1 MAAPDSTRII
11 HNGGT
16 RAAIYVGAAIVLAA
30 GVIATLISIGLLS
43 HEQIDAWLQSVVTIV
58 TGLVGTGALILA
70 ALNRAG
76 SDPTD
81 RHHADPLND
90 VPSGSTDFARHEHE

>member
-1 MAAPDSTRII
+1 MAAPDNTRII
-11 HNGGT
+11 RNGST

-76 SDPTD
+76 SDPAGQHYAEAVEDEIEGVDT
-81 RHHADPLND
+81 L
-90 VPSGSTDFARHEHE
+90 GE